1 MVNLFLYV
9 EFEGL
14 VANSGDYETLYS
26 QLQLAKPKDI
36 QTLLTLF
43 GKGPQNLKGLFGN
56 LGVVSKLMRKVNY
69 RI

>member
-14 VANSGDYETLYS
+14 VANRGDYENLYN
-26 QLQLAKPKDI
+26 QLQLSKPKDI
-36 QTLLTLF
+36 KTLLTLF
-43 GKGPQNLKGLFGN
+43 GKGPQNLKSLLGN
-56 LGVVSKLMRKVNY
+56 LGLVSKLMRKVNY